1 MRVRALCIAMLDIRW
16 RTSFRSNLIRW
27 LHAERSV
34 YRSLDQQSSRF
45 YRAAGTPKLRASRRF
60 FLRRWRVCT
69 SGGADC
75 VLSCQ
80 RPRPRYAALCSG
92 LPDATHNCRFR
103 GSTAIRIAR
112 LKHAMRRSLQ
122 AGPPR
127 SKPRSI
133 KSQWSFHTGALADG
147 ADHETARVPAVYW
160 SAEYSGG
167 ALHRARIVA
176 ALCNAQRARGCAVR
190 STGQR
195 RKPAR
200 AQRNL
205 HSAPSYAEARR
216 GGARGGCDCRGDPCR
231 TTPPMNIECGV
242 DEAGRGPLA
251 GPVVAAAVILD
262 ETAPIHGLADSKT
275 LSAQKRAALFELICA
290 RARAYCIASASVEE
304 IDRLNILNATLLAM
318 RRAVETLAI
327 RPTLAQI
334 DGNRCP
340 PLTIRAQ
347 AIVRGDAH
355 IPAISAAS
363 ILAKVAR
370 DRMLLELHAQ
380 YPEYGFDRHAGY
392 GTRAHLAALQR
403 YGPCVHH
410 RRSFA
415 PVRAL
420 LKHSH
425 LV

>member
-1 MRVRALCIAMLDIRW
+1 M
-16 RTSFRSNLIRW
+16 
-27 LHAERSV
+27 
-34 YRSLDQQSSRF
+34 
-45 YRAAGTPKLRASRRF
+45 
-60 FLRRWRVCT
+60 
-69 SGGADC
+69 
-75 VLSCQ
+75 
-80 RPRPRYAALCSG
+80 
-92 LPDATHNCRFR
+92 
-103 GSTAIRIAR
+103 
-112 LKHAMRRSLQ
+112 
-122 AGPPR
+122 
-127 SKPRSI
+127 
-133 KSQWSFHTGALADG
+133 
-147 ADHETARVPAVYW
+147 
-160 SAEYSGG
+160 
-167 ALHRARIVA
+167 VA

-340 PLTIRAQ
+340 PLNIRAQ